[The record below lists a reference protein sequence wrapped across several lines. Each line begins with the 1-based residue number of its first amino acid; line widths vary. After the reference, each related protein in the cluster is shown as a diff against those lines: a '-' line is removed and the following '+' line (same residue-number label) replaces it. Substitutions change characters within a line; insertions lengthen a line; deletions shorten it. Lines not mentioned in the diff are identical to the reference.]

1 MVIAVEDIVDIES
14 LEAWLNER
22 PEELR
27 RQCAVWISARSAAR
41 AIPKDWYGQHF
52 DKRARERGLNGVWV
66 SRCLLIAIAAMPRP
80 QENFQDPK
88 YVALAESYK
97 NNAFFVDSS
106 APSAVGVAASSDV
119 ESQMAYLILAV
130 TPQPELMDE
139 VYAKHFFSAGSHG
152 ASSFE
157 RAHGI
162 KEIFAL
168 PRVDCQLW
176 LEFEGAGGIDIAR
189 LQFASLWPDE
199 NPLAPEWEDLKAKLI
214 ADATSDD
221 PYSADWSFWIDW
233 YEGLLEGRAQNIY
246 MLLEIVTTDKID

>member
-66 SRCLLIAIAAMPRP
+66 SRCLLIAIAAMLRP

-139 VYAKHFFSAGSHG
+139 VYAKHFFLQVPT
-152 ASSFE
+152 E
-157 RAHGI
+157 RVHLSVHT
-162 KEIFAL
+162 E
-168 PRVDCQLW
+168 
-176 LEFEGAGGIDIAR
+176 
-189 LQFASLWPDE
+189 
-199 NPLAPEWEDLKAKLI
+199 
-214 ADATSDD
+214 
-221 PYSADWSFWIDW
+221 
-233 YEGLLEGRAQNIY
+233 
-246 MLLEIVTTDKID
+246 